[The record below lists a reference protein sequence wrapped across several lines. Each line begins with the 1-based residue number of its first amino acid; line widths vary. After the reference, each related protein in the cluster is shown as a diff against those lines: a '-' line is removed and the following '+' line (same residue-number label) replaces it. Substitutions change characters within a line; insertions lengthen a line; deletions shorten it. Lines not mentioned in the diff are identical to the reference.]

1 MIKLNVSEVYWK
13 DGGALISKEN
23 LKLYCQ
29 KVKDTKDGGFD
40 CLCNCHDDHNPSFHW
55 EIGRVGWVGRC
66 KTCSAKGAD
75 FAKTAGIKVTEL
87 FADTPNTNRASPGE
101 QYIRKKYNRHTL
113 YDYFSFIDELYD
125 HTKIR
130 YYPGWANG
138 DKKFANGYWGDNGRF
153 NDQKGCLKDRKP
165 QTAIFGNVAL
175 IKKCIAEKKVVYYC
189 EGEKDVQAMQK
200 LGYPAFTQG
209 SCTTFY
215 PELAPHLKGIRLI
228 ILADNDTGGQNGAKK
243 LRELLLPYAE
253 SIKVITPC
261 TDFLKADVTDFFK
274 NHDKSDFERL
284 IAENTAVTDTTV
296 GSPTSVTDTT
306 VPKGTLVN
314 VENVRSM
321 LMYKVEYDKDG
332 SEKSRKLIQSVK
344 NFEIALDNDSRLKG
358 KIKFDEFSQQ
368 TYLMGNTPW
377 ETSRNNYRAWSSFDD
392 SALFAILQSDYGLNS
407 RNDYFDALKNVA
419 MRNRFH
425 PVRDLLNSLKWDG
438 REHIRGLLPDYL
450 GAEDTEY
457 TYQVW
462 RLWMLGAVARIF
474 HPGCKFDYTVIFQ
487 GRQGLGKSTFLQLM
501 ALNDG
506 WFNDSLDSLDSD
518 KAAQSLM
525 GSWIIELAEL
535 KSLARTAGGV
545 DSVKRFLTAVQ
556 DKIRLPYERR
566 ADIFLRQSVFAGTT
580 NKSDFLQDETGNRR
594 FLIIQ
599 TGVHEPKKN
608 LFDPE
613 AMRDIKAAWAEAV
626 HIYKIEKPKLLLP
639 ESCRKQAEELQAE
652 SMSDDGK
659 IGIIQEYLS
668 DKHRTCA
675 IEIWQKAL
683 GEQGRPAKW
692 QASEISNIILGLPE
706 WERIPNPTKFGEYGS
721 QRGFQRKTTNTL
733 PEKDCSSKSGDCSN
747 DFMKISES
755 EFSELP
761 FD

>member
-1 MIKLNVSEVYWK
+1 MQFDEMLAHFQV
-13 DGGALISKEN
+13 
-23 LKLYCQ
+23 Q
-29 KVKDTKDGGFD
+29 KRFGDRAQAR
-40 CLCNCHDDHNPSFHW
+40 CPCHDDKQASLT
-55 EIGRVGWVGRC
+55 ITKGRRSALLHCHAGCNFEDIIQKVGLKKQDLYFEERPPGSSWRAYVEGREH
-66 KTCSAKGAD
+66 KRIEAVYNYVSY
-75 FAKTAGIKVTEL
+75 I
-87 FADTPNTNRASPGE
+87 NGE
-101 QYIRKKYNRHTL
+101 YA
-113 YDYFSFIDELYD
+113 F
-125 HTKIR
+125 TKIR
-130 YYPGWANG
+130 MQ
-138 DKKFANGYWGDNGRF
+138 DKRMIYGVLCNGRF
-153 NDQKGCLKDRKP
+153 TYGLGGRHRKDLKSVYGDLK
-165 QTAIFGNVAL
+165 AL
-175 IKKCIAEKKVVYYC
+175 NKAIAENDPVFIP
-189 EGEKDVQAMQK
+189 EGEKDADTLTK
-200 LGYPAFTQG
+200 RGYTALTYGGSGDWQSEFATLFQG
-209 SCTTFY
+209 AEVY
-215 PELAPHLKGIRLI
+215 
-228 ILADNDTGGQNGAKK
+228 ILADNDEPGRKVANTILSDLKGIAKSAK
-243 LRELLLPYAE
+243 IIVPVPD
-253 SIKVITPC
+253 IP
-261 TDFLKADVTDFFK
+261 KADI
-274 NHDKSDFERL
+274 SDYFAAGHSNEEFERL
-284 IAENTAVTDTTV
+284 IAENTAVTDITT
-296 GSPTSVTDTT
+296 GDS
-306 VPKGTLVN
+306 VPKGTPLN
-314 VENVRSM
+314 LDDVRQM

-332 SEKSRKLIQSVK
+332 NEKSRKLIQSVK
-344 NFEIALDNDSRLKG
+344 NFEIALDNDNRLKG

-377 ETSRNNYRAWSSFDD
+377 EASRNNYRAWSSFDD

-438 REHIRGLLPDYL
+438 QGHIRGLLPDYL

-474 HPGCKFDYTVIFQ
+474 QPGCKFDYTVIFQ

-545 DSVKRFLTAVQ
+545 DSVKRFLTATQ
-556 DKIRLPYERR
+556 DKYRVPYERR

-594 FLIIQ
+594 FLIVQ
-599 TGVHEPKKN
+599 TGAHEPKKN

-613 AMRDIKAAWAEAV
+613 AMNDIKSAWAEAV
-626 HIYKIEKPKLLLP
+626 HIYKTEKPKLLLP

-747 DFMKISES
+747 DFMEISES
-755 EFSELP
+755 ELSELP

>member
-1 MIKLNVSEVYWK
+1 MQFDEILTHFQ
-13 DGGALISKEN
+13 I
-23 LKLYCQ
+23 Q
-29 KVKDTKDGGFD
+29 KHYGDKAQAR
-40 CLCNCHDDHNPSFHW
+40 CPCHDDKQASLT
-55 EIGRVGWVGRC
+55 ITKGRRSALLHCHAGCNFEDIIQKVGLKKQDLYFEERPPGSSWRAYVEGREH
-66 KTCSAKGAD
+66 KRIEA
-75 FAKTAGIKVTEL
+75 V
-87 FADTPNTNRASPGE
+87 
-101 QYIRKKYNRHTL
+101 
-113 YDYFSFIDELYD
+113 YDYVSSVNGEYTF
-125 HTKIR
+125 TKIR
-130 YYPGWANG
+130 MQ
-138 DKKFANGYWGDNGRF
+138 DKRMIYGVLCNGRF
-153 NDQKGCLKDRKP
+153 TYGLMGKHRKDLKSVYGNLKDLNK
-165 QTAIFGNVAL
+165 A
-175 IKKCIAEKKVVYYC
+175 IAENRPIFIP
-189 EGEKDVQAMQK
+189 EGEKDVDMLTK
-200 LGYPAFTQG
+200 RGYTALTYGG
-209 SCTTFY
+209 SGDWQSEFATLFKDAEVY
-215 PELAPHLKGIRLI
+215 
-228 ILADNDTGGQNGAKK
+228 ILADNDEPGRKVANAILSDLKEIAKS
-243 LRELLLPYAE
+243 A
-253 SIKVITPC
+253 KVIVPVP
-261 TDFLKADVTDFFK
+261 DIPKADISDYFAAGHS
-274 NHDKSDFERL
+274 NEDFEKL
-284 IAENTAVTDTTV
+284 IQTTITDNESNPAPV
-296 GSPTSVTDTT
+296 MT
-306 VPKGTLVN
+306 VPKGTSLN
-314 VENVRSM
+314 TDDVRQM

-332 SEKSRKLIQSVK
+332 NEKSRKLIQSVK
-344 NFEIALDNDSRLKG
+344 NFEIALDNDSRFKG

-368 TYLMGNTPW
+368 TYLMGDTPW

-438 REHIRGLLPDYL
+438 REHIKGLLPDYL
-450 GAEDTEY
+450 GAEDSEY

-462 RLWMLGAVARIF
+462 RLWMLGAVSRIF
-474 HPGCKFDYTVIFQ
+474 QPGCKFDYTVIFQ

-594 FLIIQ
+594 FLIVQ

-626 HIYKIEKPKLLLP
+626 HIYKTEKPKLLLP

-692 QASEISNIILGLPE
+692 QASEINNIILGLPG
-706 WERIPNPTKFGEYGS
+706 WERVSNPTKFGEYGS

-747 DFMKISES
+747 DFMEISES
-755 EFSELP
+755 ELLELP

>member
-1 MIKLNVSEVYWK
+1 MSEVYWK
-13 DGGALISKEN
+13 DGGALKSREEIFRLILSHFTVVKIVNGVAYCICPGHKDDKPSLHISM
-23 LKLYCQ
+23 
-29 KVKDTKDGGFD
+29 
-40 CLCNCHDDHNPSFHW
+40 
-55 EIGRVGWVGRC
+55 
-66 KTCSAKGAD
+66 
-75 FAKTAGIKVTEL
+75 
-87 FADTPNTNRASPGE
+87 
-101 QYIRKKYNRHTL
+101 
-113 YDYFSFIDELYD
+113 
-125 HTKIR
+125 
-130 YYPGWANG
+130 G
-138 DKKFANGYWGDNGRF
+138 DKKIILDCKANCSYRDILAAVGLKPEQLYYDYYNRPENTKRVSKKQYWLEKYSQARYDFHNISTGVCTHTKYRIVDRDGKKQFPQGHYDENNVWIDGLSGVDTSLSVFCNGRIK
-153 NDQKGCLKDRKP
+153 QL
-165 QTAIFGNVAL
+165 QQAIKQGTL
-175 IKKCIAEKKVVYYC
+175 ICYA
-189 EGEKDVQAMQK
+189 EGEKDCLTLWRYGYISFTCGAVRTFKQAI
-200 LGYPAFTQG
+200 LPY
-209 SCTTFY
+209 
-215 PELAPHLKGIRLI
+215 LKDANVIVFG
-228 ILADNDTGGQNGAKK
+228 DNDNPGRADADRIAGLINTVGRA
-243 LRELLLPYAE
+243 R
-253 SIKVITPC
+253 VIIPPDVPEKGDI
-261 TDFLKADVTDFFK
+261 TDYMS
-274 NHDKSDFERL
+274 NHTKEDLQRF
-284 IAENTAVTDTTV
+284 IAENT
-296 GSPTSVTDTT
+296 SVTDITVGGP
-306 VPKGTLVN
+306 VPKSIPLN
-314 VENVRSM
+314 LDDVRQM
-321 LMYKVEYDKDG
+321 LIYKVEYDKDG
-332 SEKSRKLIQSVK
+332 NEKSRKLIQSVK

-368 TYLMGNTPW
+368 TYLMGSTPW

-425 PVRDLLNSLKWDG
+425 PVRDLLNSLKWDE

-462 RLWMLGAVARIF
+462 RLWMLGAASRIF
-474 HPGCKFDYTVIFQ
+474 QPGCKFDYTVIFQ

-545 DSVKRFLTAVQ
+545 DSVKRFLTATQ
-556 DKIRLPYERR
+556 DKYRVPYERR

-613 AMRDIKAAWAEAV
+613 AMNDIKAAWAEAV
-626 HIYKIEKPKLLLP
+626 HIYKTEKPKLLLP

-692 QASEISNIILGLPE
+692 QASEISNIILGMPE

-733 PEKDCSSKSGDCSN
+733 PEKDCSSKPGDCSN
-747 DFMKISES
+747 DFMEISES
-755 EFSELP
+755 ELSELP

>member
-1 MIKLNVSEVYWK
+1 MQFDEILTHFQ
-13 DGGALISKEN
+13 I
-23 LKLYCQ
+23 Q
-29 KVKDTKDGGFD
+29 KSYEGKAQAR
-40 CLCNCHDDHNPSFHW
+40 CPCHDDKQASLTITKGRRSALIHCHAGCNF
-55 EIGRVGWVGRC
+55 EDIIQRVGLKKQDLYFEERPPGSSWRAYVEGREH
-66 KTCSAKGAD
+66 KRIEAVYNYVSSS
-75 FAKTAGIKVTEL
+75 
-87 FADTPNTNRASPGE
+87 NGE
-101 QYIRKKYNRHTL
+101 YT
-113 YDYFSFIDELYD
+113 F
-125 HTKIR
+125 TKIR
-130 YYPGWANG
+130 MQDKRMIYGVLCNNRFSYGLSGRHRKDLKSVYG
-138 DKKFANGYWGDNGRF
+138 D
-153 NDQKGCLKDRKP
+153 LK
-165 QTAIFGNVAL
+165 AL
-175 IKKCIAEKKVVYYC
+175 NKAIAEGKPIFVP
-189 EGEKDVQAMQK
+189 EGEKDVDTLTK
-200 LGYPAFTQG
+200 RGYTA
-209 SCTTFY
+209 TTYGGVNDWQSEFAT
-215 PELAPHLKGIRLI
+215 LFKGAEVY
-228 ILADNDTGGQNGAKK
+228 ILADNDLPGVKVANTILSDLKGIAKSA
-243 LRELLLPYAE
+243 R
-253 SIKVITPC
+253 VIVPMP
-261 TDFLKADVTDFFK
+261 DVPKADISDYFAVG
-274 NHDKSDFERL
+274 HDNEDFEKL
-284 IAENTAVTDTTV
+284 IQSAITGNESNPVPVMTV
-296 GSPTSVTDTT
+296 H
-306 VPKGTLVN
+306 KGTPLN
-314 VENVRSM
+314 VEDVRQM
-321 LMYKVEYDKDG
+321 LMYKIEYDKDG
-332 SEKSRKLIQSVK
+332 NEKSRKLIQSVK
-344 NFEIALDNDSRLKG
+344 NFEIALDNDGRFKG

-407 RNDYFDALKNVA
+407 RNDYFDALKNIA

-425 PVRDLLNSLKWDG
+425 PVRDLLNSLKWDERG
-438 REHIRGLLPDYL
+438 HIRGLLPDYL

-545 DSVKRFLTAVQ
+545 DSVKRFLTATQ
-556 DKIRLPYERR
+556 DKYRVPYERR

-626 HIYKIEKPKLLLP
+626 HIYKTEKPKLLLP
-639 ESCRKQAEELQAE
+639 EACRKQAEELQAE

-733 PEKDCSSKSGDCSN
+733 PEKDCSNKSRDCSN
-747 DFMKISES
+747 DFMEIPES
-755 EFSELP
+755 ELSELP

>member
-1 MIKLNVSEVYWK
+1 MTPQEEYRDTERYIRSR
-13 DGGALISKEN
+13 SKKVIPYKN
-23 LKLYCQ
+23 GIRYCCLY
-29 KVKDTKDGGFD
+29 
-40 CLCNCHDDHNPSFHW
+40 HDDKAESAFLTLENEKVLHYCHVCGSIYH
-55 EIGRVGWVGRC
+55 RC
-66 KTCSAKGAD
+66 KKDAGLWTDYQSPQQTAKRVSKKQYWLEKYSQARYD
-75 FAKTAGIKVTEL
+75 LHNIST
-87 FADTPNTNRASPGE
+87 GE
-101 QYIRKKYNRHTL
+101 QT
-113 YDYFSFIDELYD
+113 
-125 HTKIR
+125 HTKYKIVDR
-130 YYPGWANG
+130 DGKKQFPQGHYDGNNAWIDGLNG
-138 DKKFANGYWGDNGRF
+138 VDTSLSVFCNGRIK
-153 NDQKGCLKDRKP
+153 QL
-165 QTAIFGNVAL
+165 QQAIKQGTL
-175 IKKCIAEKKVVYYC
+175 ICYA
-189 EGEKDVQAMQK
+189 EGEKDTLTLWK
-200 LGYPAFTQG
+200 YGYIAFTCG
-209 SCTTFY
+209 AVRTFKQAILPY
-215 PELAPHLKGIRLI
+215 LKGANVIVFG
-228 ILADNDTGGQNGAKK
+228 DNDNPGRADADRIAGLINTVGRA
-243 LRELLLPYAE
+243 R
-253 SIKVITPC
+253 VIIPPEVPEKGDI
-261 TDFLKADVTDFFK
+261 TDYMS
-274 NHDKSDFERL
+274 NHSKEDLQKL
-284 IAENTAVTDTTV
+284 IAENTTVTDNRSNPAPV
-296 GSPTSVTDTT
+296 MT
-306 VPKGTLVN
+306 VPKGTPLN
-314 VENVRSM
+314 LDDVRQM

-332 SEKSRKLIQSVK
+332 NEKSRKLIQSVK
-344 NFEIALDNDSRLKG
+344 NFEIALDNDNRLKG

-377 ETSRNNYRAWSSFDD
+377 EASRNNYRAWSSFDD

-545 DSVKRFLTAVQ
+545 DSVKRFLTATQ
-556 DKIRLPYERR
+556 DKYRVPYERR

-747 DFMKISES
+747 DFMKIPES
-755 EFSELP
+755 ELSELP

>member
-1 MIKLNVSEVYWK
+1 MQFDEILTHFQ
-13 DGGALISKEN
+13 I
-23 LKLYCQ
+23 Q
-29 KVKDTKDGGFD
+29 KHYGDKAQAR
-40 CLCNCHDDHNPSFHW
+40 CPCHDDKQASLT
-55 EIGRVGWVGRC
+55 ITKGRRSALLHCHAGCNFEDIIQKVGLKKQDLYFEERPPGSSWRAYVEGREH
-66 KTCSAKGAD
+66 KRIEAVYNYVSA
-75 FAKTAGIKVTEL
+75 I
-87 FADTPNTNRASPGE
+87 NGE
-101 QYIRKKYNRHTL
+101 YT
-113 YDYFSFIDELYD
+113 F
-125 HTKIR
+125 TKIR
-130 YYPGWANG
+130 MQ
-138 DKKFANGYWGDNGRF
+138 DKRMIYGVLCNGRF
-153 NDQKGCLKDRKP
+153 TYGLGGRHRKDLKSVYGDLK
-165 QTAIFGNVAL
+165 AL
-175 IKKCIAEKKVVYYC
+175 NKVIAEGKPIFIP
-189 EGEKDVQAMQK
+189 EGEKDVDTLTK
-200 LGYPAFTQG
+200 RGYTALTYGG
-209 SCTTFY
+209 SGDWQSEFATLF
-215 PELAPHLKGIRLI
+215 KGAAVY
-228 ILADNDTGGQNGAKK
+228 ILADNDEPGRKVANAILSDLKGIAKSAK
-243 LRELLLPYAE
+243 IIVPVPD
-253 SIKVITPC
+253 IP
-261 TDFLKADVTDFFK
+261 KADI
-274 NHDKSDFERL
+274 SDYFAAGHGKEEFEKL
-284 IAENTAVTDTTV
+284 IQSAVTDITV
-296 GSPTSVTDTT
+296 GGP
-306 VPKGTLVN
+306 VPKSIPLN
-314 VENVRSM
+314 LDDVRQM
-321 LMYKVEYDKDG
+321 LIYKVEYDKDG
-332 SEKSRKLIQSVK
+332 NEKSRKLIQSVK

-368 TYLMGNTPW
+368 TYLMGSTPW

-425 PVRDLLNSLKWDG
+425 PVRDLLNSLKWDE

-462 RLWMLGAVARIF
+462 RLWMLGAVSRIF
-474 HPGCKFDYTVIFQ
+474 QPGCKFDYTAIFQ

-545 DSVKRFLTAVQ
+545 DSVKRFLTATQ
-556 DKIRLPYERR
+556 DKYRVPYERR

-613 AMRDIKAAWAEAV
+613 AMNDIKAAWAEAV
-626 HIYKIEKPKLLLP
+626 HIYKTEKPKLLLP

-692 QASEISNIILGLPE
+692 QASEISNIILGMPE

-733 PEKDCSSKSGDCSN
+733 PEKDCSSKPGDCSN
-747 DFMKISES
+747 DFMEISES
-755 EFSELP
+755 ELSELP

>member
-1 MIKLNVSEVYWK
+1 MQFDEILTHFQ
-13 DGGALISKEN
+13 I
-23 LKLYCQ
+23 Q
-29 KVKDTKDGGFD
+29 KRYGDKAQAR
-40 CLCNCHDDHNPSFHW
+40 CPCHDDKQASLT
-55 EIGRVGWVGRC
+55 ITKGRRSALLHCHAGCNFEDIIQKVGLKKQDLYFEERPPGSSWRAYVEGREH
-66 KTCSAKGAD
+66 KRIEAVYNYVSY
-75 FAKTAGIKVTEL
+75 I
-87 FADTPNTNRASPGE
+87 NGE
-101 QYIRKKYNRHTL
+101 CE
-113 YDYFSFIDELYD
+113 F
-125 HTKIR
+125 TKIR
-130 YYPGWANG
+130 MQ
-138 DKKFANGYWGDNGRF
+138 DKRIIYGVLCNGRF
-153 NDQKGCLKDRKP
+153 TYGLGGKHRKDLKSVYGDLK
-165 QTAIFGNVAL
+165 AL
-175 IKKCIAEKKVVYYC
+175 NKAIAEGKPIFVP
-189 EGEKDVQAMQK
+189 EGEKDVDTLTK
-200 LGYPAFTQG
+200 RGYTA
-209 SCTTFY
+209 TTYGAVNDWQSEFAT
-215 PELAPHLKGIRLI
+215 LFKGAEVY
-228 ILADNDTGGQNGAKK
+228 ILADNDEPGRKVANTILSDLKGIAKS
-243 LRELLLPYAE
+243 A
-253 SIKVITPC
+253 KVIVPVP
-261 TDFLKADVTDFFK
+261 DIPKADISDFFAAGHS
-274 NHDKSDFERL
+274 NEDFEKL
-284 IAENTAVTDTTV
+284 LQSAVTGNESNPAPV
-296 GSPTSVTDTT
+296 MT
-306 VPKGTLVN
+306 VPKGTPLN
-314 VENVRSM
+314 LDDVRQM
-321 LMYKVEYDKDG
+321 LMYKVECDKDG
-332 SEKSRKLIQSVK
+332 NEKSRKLIQSVK
-344 NFEIALDNDSRLKG
+344 NFEIALDNDGRFKG

-545 DSVKRFLTAVQ
+545 DSVKRFLTATQ
-556 DKIRLPYERR
+556 DKYRVPYERR

-599 TGVHEPKKN
+599 TGVHKPTKN

-613 AMRDIKAAWAEAV
+613 AMNDIKAAWAEAV
-626 HIYKIEKPKLLLP
+626 HIYKTEKPRLLLP

-747 DFMKISES
+747 DFMEISES
-755 EFSELP
+755 ELSELP

>member
-1 MIKLNVSEVYWK
+1 MQFDEILAHFQV
-13 DGGALISKEN
+13 
-23 LKLYCQ
+23 Q
-29 KVKDTKDGGFD
+29 KRFGDRAQAR
-40 CLCNCHDDHNPSFHW
+40 CPCHDDKQASLT
-55 EIGRVGWVGRC
+55 ITKGRRSALLHCHAGCNFEDIIQKVGLKKQDLYFEERPPGSSWRAYVEGREH
-66 KTCSAKGAD
+66 KRIEAVYNYVSY
-75 FAKTAGIKVTEL
+75 I
-87 FADTPNTNRASPGE
+87 NGE
-101 QYIRKKYNRHTL
+101 YA
-113 YDYFSFIDELYD
+113 F
-125 HTKIR
+125 TKIR
-130 YYPGWANG
+130 MQ
-138 DKKFANGYWGDNGRF
+138 DKRMIYGVLCNGRF
-153 NDQKGCLKDRKP
+153 TYGLGGRHRKDLKSVYGDLK
-165 QTAIFGNVAL
+165 AL
-175 IKKCIAEKKVVYYC
+175 NKAIAENDPVFIP
-189 EGEKDVQAMQK
+189 EGEKDADTLTK
-200 LGYPAFTQG
+200 RGYTALTYGGSGDWQSEFATLFQG
-209 SCTTFY
+209 AEVY
-215 PELAPHLKGIRLI
+215 
-228 ILADNDTGGQNGAKK
+228 ILADNDEPGRKVANTILSDLKGIAKSAK
-243 LRELLLPYAE
+243 IIVPVPD
-253 SIKVITPC
+253 IP
-261 TDFLKADVTDFFK
+261 KADISDYFAAGHS
-274 NHDKSDFERL
+274 NEDFEKL
-284 IAENTAVTDTTV
+284 IQTTITDNESNPAPV
-296 GSPTSVTDTT
+296 MT
-306 VPKGTLVN
+306 VPKGTSLN
-314 VENVRSM
+314 TDDVRQM

-332 SEKSRKLIQSVK
+332 NEKSRKLIQSVK
-344 NFEIALDNDSRLKG
+344 NFEIALDNDSRFKG

-392 SALFAILQSDYGLNS
+392 SALFSILQSDYGLNS

-438 REHIRGLLPDYL
+438 REHIKGLLPDYL
-450 GAEDTEY
+450 GAEDSEY

-462 RLWMLGAVARIF
+462 RLWMLGAVSRIF
-474 HPGCKFDYTVIFQ
+474 QPGCKFDYTVIFQ

-594 FLIIQ
+594 FLIVQ

-626 HIYKIEKPKLLLP
+626 HIYKTEKPKLLLP

-747 DFMKISES
+747 DFMKIPES
-755 EFSELP
+755 ELSELP

>member
-1 MIKLNVSEVYWK
+1 MQFDEILTHFQV
-13 DGGALISKEN
+13 
-23 LKLYCQ
+23 Q
-29 KVKDTKDGGFD
+29 KRYGDKAQAR
-40 CLCNCHDDHNPSFHW
+40 CPCHDDKQASLT
-55 EIGRVGWVGRC
+55 ITKGRRSALLHCHAGCNFEDIIQSVGLKKQDLYFEERPPGSSWRAYVEGREH
-66 KTCSAKGAD
+66 KRIEAVYNYVSSSNG
-75 FAKTAGIKVTEL
+75 
-87 FADTPNTNRASPGE
+87 
-101 QYIRKKYNRHTL
+101 KYT
-113 YDYFSFIDELYD
+113 F
-125 HTKIR
+125 TKIR
-130 YYPGWANG
+130 MQ
-138 DKKFANGYWGDNGRF
+138 DKRMIYGVLCNGRF
-153 NDQKGCLKDRKP
+153 TYGLGGKHRKDLKSVYGDLK
-165 QTAIFGNVAL
+165 AL
-175 IKKCIAEKKVVYYC
+175 NKAIAEGKPIFVP
-189 EGEKDVQAMQK
+189 EGEKDVDTLTK
-200 LGYPAFTQG
+200 RGYTA
-209 SCTTFY
+209 TTYGAVNDWQSEFAT
-215 PELAPHLKGIRLI
+215 LFKGAEVY
-228 ILADNDTGGQNGAKK
+228 ILADNDEPGRRVANTILSDLKGIAKS
-243 LRELLLPYAE
+243 A
-253 SIKVITPC
+253 KVIVPVP
-261 TDFLKADVTDFFK
+261 DIPKADISDFFAAGHS
-274 NHDKSDFERL
+274 NEDFEKL
-284 IAENTAVTDTTV
+284 LQSAVTGNESNPAPVMTA
-296 GSPTSVTDTT
+296 
-306 VPKGTLVN
+306 PKGTPLN
-314 VENVRSM
+314 LDDVRQM
-321 LMYKVEYDKDG
+321 LMYKVECDKDG
-332 SEKSRKLIQSVK
+332 NEKSRKLIQSVK
-344 NFEIALDNDSRLKG
+344 NFEIALDNDGRFKG

-545 DSVKRFLTAVQ
+545 DSVKRFLTATQ
-556 DKIRLPYERR
+556 DKYRVPYERR

-747 DFMKISES
+747 DFMKIPES
-755 EFSELP
+755 ELSELP

>member
-1 MIKLNVSEVYWK
+1 MQFDEILTHFQ
-13 DGGALISKEN
+13 I
-23 LKLYCQ
+23 Q
-29 KVKDTKDGGFD
+29 KHYGDKAQAR
-40 CLCNCHDDHNPSFHW
+40 CPCHDDKQASLT
-55 EIGRVGWVGRC
+55 ITKGRRSTLLHCHAGCNFEDIIQKVGLKKQDLYFEERPPGSSWRAYVEGREH
-66 KTCSAKGAD
+66 KRIEAVYNYVSSSNG
-75 FAKTAGIKVTEL
+75 
-87 FADTPNTNRASPGE
+87 
-101 QYIRKKYNRHTL
+101 KYT
-113 YDYFSFIDELYD
+113 F
-125 HTKIR
+125 TKIR
-130 YYPGWANG
+130 MQ
-138 DKKFANGYWGDNGRF
+138 DKRMIYGVLCNGRF
-153 NDQKGCLKDRKP
+153 TYGLGGKHRKDLKSVYGDLK
-165 QTAIFGNVAL
+165 AL
-175 IKKCIAEKKVVYYC
+175 NKAIAEGKPIFVP
-189 EGEKDVQAMQK
+189 EGEKDVDTLTK
-200 LGYPAFTQG
+200 RGYTA
-209 SCTTFY
+209 TTYGAVNDWQSEFAT
-215 PELAPHLKGIRLI
+215 LFKGAEVY
-228 ILADNDTGGQNGAKK
+228 ILADNDEPGRRVANTILSDLKGIAKS
-243 LRELLLPYAE
+243 A
-253 SIKVITPC
+253 KVIVPVP
-261 TDFLKADVTDFFK
+261 DIPKADISDFFAAGHS
-274 NHDKSDFERL
+274 NEDFEKL
-284 IAENTAVTDTTV
+284 LQSAVTGNESNPAPV
-296 GSPTSVTDTT
+296 MT
-306 VPKGTLVN
+306 VPKGTPLN
-314 VENVRSM
+314 LDDVRQM
-321 LMYKVEYDKDG
+321 LMYKVECDKDG
-332 SEKSRKLIQSVK
+332 NEKSRKLIQSVK
-344 NFEIALDNDSRLKG
+344 NFEIALDNDGRFKG

-545 DSVKRFLTAVQ
+545 DSVKRFLTATQ
-556 DKIRLPYERR
+556 DKYRVPYERR

-747 DFMKISES
+747 DFMKIPES
-755 EFSELP
+755 ELSELP

>member
-1 MIKLNVSEVYWK
+1 MQFDEV
-13 DGGALISKEN
+13 LTHFQI
-23 LKLYCQ
+23 Q
-29 KVKDTKDGGFD
+29 KRYGDKAQAR
-40 CLCNCHDDHNPSFHW
+40 CPCHDDKQASLT
-55 EIGRVGWVGRC
+55 ITKGRRSALIHCHAGCNFEDIIQKVGLKKQDLYFEERPPGSSWRAFVEGR
-66 KTCSAKGAD
+66 
-75 FAKTAGIKVTEL
+75 E
-87 FADTPNTNRASPGE
+87 
-101 QYIRKKYNRHTL
+101 KKKIEAVYN
-113 YDYFSFIDELYD
+113 YVSSSNDEYTF
-125 HTKIR
+125 TKIR
-130 YYPGWANG
+130 MQ
-138 DKKFANGYWGDNGRF
+138 DKRMIYGVLCNGRF
-153 NDQKGCLKDRKP
+153 TYGLGGKHRKDLKSLYGDLK
-165 QTAIFGNVAL
+165 AL
-175 IKKCIAEKKVVYYC
+175 NKAIAEGKPVFMP
-189 EGEKDVQAMQK
+189 EGEKDVDTLTK
-200 LGYPAFTQG
+200 RGYTAITYGGVNDWRSDFATL
-209 SCTTFY
+209 F
-215 PELAPHLKGIRLI
+215 KGAEVY
-228 ILADNDTGGQNGAKK
+228 ILADNDEAGRKVANTILSDLKGIAKSA
-243 LRELLLPYAE
+243 R
-253 SIKVITPC
+253 VIVPVP
-261 TDFLKADVTDFFK
+261 DIPKADISDYFAAGHNNEEFEKLIQSAITD
-274 NHDKSDFERL
+274 NRSNP
-284 IAENTAVTDTTV
+284 APVM
-296 GSPTSVTDTT
+296 T
-306 VPKGTLVN
+306 VPKGTPLN
-314 VENVRSM
+314 TDDARQM
-321 LMYKVEYDKDG
+321 LMYKIEYDKDG
-332 SEKSRKLIQSVK
+332 NEKSRKLIQSVK
-344 NFEIALDNDSRLKG
+344 NFEIALDNDGRFKG

-438 REHIRGLLPDYL
+438 QGHIRGLLPDYL

-608 LFDPE
+608 LFDPK
-613 AMRDIKAAWAEAV
+613 AMNDIKAAWAEAV
-626 HIYKIEKPKLLLP
+626 HIYKTEKPKLLLP

-668 DKHRTCA
+668 DKHRACA

-747 DFMKISES
+747 DFMEIPES
-755 EFSELP
+755 ELSELP

>member
-1 MIKLNVSEVYWK
+1 MTPQEEYRDTERYIRSR
-13 DGGALISKEN
+13 SKKVIPYKN
-23 LKLYCQ
+23 GIRYCCLY
-29 KVKDTKDGGFD
+29 
-40 CLCNCHDDHNPSFHW
+40 HDDKAESAFLTLENEKVLHYCHVCGSIYH
-55 EIGRVGWVGRC
+55 RC
-66 KTCSAKGAD
+66 KKDAGLWTDYQSPQQTAKRVSKKQYWLEKYSQARYD
-75 FAKTAGIKVTEL
+75 LYNIST
-87 FADTPNTNRASPGE
+87 GE
-101 QYIRKKYNRHTL
+101 QT
-113 YDYFSFIDELYD
+113 
-125 HTKIR
+125 HTKYRIVDR
-130 YYPGWANG
+130 DGKKQFPQGYYDENNVWIDGLSG
-138 DKKFANGYWGDNGRF
+138 IDTSLSVFCNGRIK
-153 NDQKGCLKDRKP
+153 QL
-165 QTAIFGNVAL
+165 QQAIKQGTL
-175 IKKCIAEKKVVYYC
+175 ICYA
-189 EGEKDVQAMQK
+189 EGEKDTLTLWK
-200 LGYPAFTQG
+200 YGYIAFTCG
-209 SCTTFY
+209 AVRTFKQAILPY
-215 PELAPHLKGIRLI
+215 LKGANVIVFG
-228 ILADNDTGGQNGAKK
+228 DNDNPGRADADRIAGLINTVGRA
-243 LRELLLPYAE
+243 R
-253 SIKVITPC
+253 VIIPPEVPEKGDI
-261 TDFLKADVTDFFK
+261 TDYMS
-274 NHDKSDFERL
+274 NHSKEDLQKL
-284 IAENTAVTDTTV
+284 IAENTTVTDITV
-296 GSPTSVTDTT
+296 GGPE
-306 VPKGTLVN
+306 PKSIPLN
-314 VENVRSM
+314 LDDVRQM
-321 LMYKVEYDKDG
+321 LMYKVEYGKDG
-332 SEKSRKLIQSVK
+332 NEKSRKLIQSVK

-425 PVRDLLNSLKWDG
+425 PVRDLLNSLKWDE

-474 HPGCKFDYTVIFQ
+474 QPGCKFDYTVIFQ

-545 DSVKRFLTAVQ
+545 DSVKRFLTATQ
-556 DKIRLPYERR
+556 DKYRVPYERR

-613 AMRDIKAAWAEAV
+613 AMNDIKAAWAEAV
-626 HIYKIEKPKLLLP
+626 HIYKTEKPKLLLP

-706 WERIPNPTKFGEYGS
+706 WERIPSPAKFGEYGS

-747 DFMKISES
+747 GFMEISES
-755 EFSELP
+755 ELSELP

>member
-1 MIKLNVSEVYWK
+1 MSEACSK
-13 DGGALISKEN
+13 EGGRLISEGN
-23 LKLYCQ
+23 LKLHCQ
-29 KVKDTKDGGFD
+29 KVKDTKSGGFD

-55 EIGRVGWVGRC
+55 EIKKVGWVGHC
-66 KTCSAKGAD
+66 KTCGAKGAD
-75 FAKTAGIKVTEL
+75 FAKKAGIKVSEL
-87 FADTPNTNRASPGE
+87 FADAIDTNRASPGE
-101 QYIRKKYNRHTL
+101 QYVRKKYNRHTL
-113 YDYFSFIDELYD
+113 YDYFSFVDGSYD

-130 YYPGWANG
+130 YYPEWAKG
-138 DKKFANGYWGDNGRF
+138 DKKFANGYWDDNGRF
-153 NDQKGCLKDRKP
+153 NDYKGCLKDRKP

-175 IKKCIAEKKVVYYC
+175 IKQCITEKKIVYYC
-189 EGEKDVQAMQK
+189 EGEKDVQTMQR

-209 SCTTFY
+209 GCTAFNK
-215 PELAPHLKGIRLI
+215 ELAPLLKGIRLI
-228 ILADNDTGGQNGAKK
+228 ILSDNDPQGQRGANE
-243 LRELLLPYAE
+243 LRNDLLPYAE
-253 SIKVITPC
+253 TIKVITPC
-261 TDFLKADVTDFFK
+261 TDFVKADVTNFFE
-274 NHDKSDFERL
+274 NHDKSDFEKL
-284 IAENTAVTDTTV
+284 IAENTAVADITV
-296 GSPTSVTDTT
+296 GDP
-306 VPKGTLVN
+306 VPKGTPLN
-314 VENVRSM
+314 LDDVRQM

-332 SEKSRKLIQSVK
+332 NEKSRKLIQNVK

-425 PVRDLLNSLKWDG
+425 PVRDLLNSLKWDE

-474 HPGCKFDYTVIFQ
+474 QPGCKFDYTVIFQ

-626 HIYKIEKPKLLLP
+626 HIYKTEKPKLLLP

-659 IGIIQEYLS
+659 SGIIQEYLS

-692 QASEISNIILGLPE
+692 QASEISNIILNLPG
-706 WERIPNPTKFGEYGS
+706 WERVPNPTKFGEYGS
-721 QRGFQRKTTNTL
+721 QRGFQKKTTNTL
-733 PEKDCSSKSGDCSN
+733 QEKDCSSKSGDCSN

-755 EFSELP
+755 ELSELP

>member
-1 MIKLNVSEVYWK
+1 MQFDEV
-13 DGGALISKEN
+13 LTHFQI
-23 LKLYCQ
+23 Q
-29 KVKDTKDGGFD
+29 KRYGDRAQAR
-40 CLCNCHDDHNPSFHW
+40 CPCHDDKQASLT
-55 EIGRVGWVGRC
+55 ITKGRKSALIHCHAGCNFEDIIQKVGLKKQDLYFEERPPGSSWRAYVEGREH
-66 KTCSAKGAD
+66 KRIEAVYNYVSSS
-75 FAKTAGIKVTEL
+75 
-87 FADTPNTNRASPGE
+87 NGE
-101 QYIRKKYNRHTL
+101 YT
-113 YDYFSFIDELYD
+113 F
-125 HTKIR
+125 TKIR
-130 YYPGWANG
+130 MQ
-138 DKKFANGYWGDNGRF
+138 DKRMIYGVLCNGRF
-153 NDQKGCLKDRKP
+153 TYGLGGKHRKDLKSVYGDLK
-165 QTAIFGNVAL
+165 AL
-175 IKKCIAEKKVVYYC
+175 NKEIAEGKPVFIP
-189 EGEKDVQAMQK
+189 EGEKDVDTLAK
-200 LGYPAFTQG
+200 RGYTAITYGGVNDWQSDFATL
-209 SCTTFY
+209 F
-215 PELAPHLKGIRLI
+215 KGAEVY
-228 ILADNDTGGQNGAKK
+228 ILADNDEAGRKVANTILSDLKGIAKSA
-243 LRELLLPYAE
+243 R
-253 SIKVITPC
+253 VIVPVP
-261 TDFLKADVTDFFK
+261 DIPKADISDYFAAGHNNEEFEKLIRSTVTD
-274 NHDKSDFERL
+274 
-284 IAENTAVTDTTV
+284 ITV
-296 GSPTSVTDTT
+296 GSP
-306 VPKGTLVN
+306 VPKSIPLN
-314 VENVRSM
+314 LDDVRQM

-332 SEKSRKLIQSVK
+332 NEKSRKLIQSVK

-368 TYLMGNTPW
+368 TYLMGSTPW

-425 PVRDLLNSLKWDG
+425 PVRDLLNSLKWDE

-462 RLWMLGAVARIF
+462 RLWMLGAVSRIF
-474 HPGCKFDYTVIFQ
+474 QPGCKFDYTVIFQ

-545 DSVKRFLTAVQ
+545 DSVKRFLTATQ
-556 DKIRLPYERR
+556 DKYRVPYERR

-613 AMRDIKAAWAEAV
+613 AMNDIKAAWAEAV
-626 HIYKIEKPKLLLP
+626 HIYKTEKPRLLLP
-639 ESCRKQAEELQAE
+639 KSCRKQAEELQAE

-659 IGIIQEYLS
+659 IGIIQEYLL

-747 DFMKISES
+747 DFMEISES
-755 EFSELP
+755 ELAELP

>member
-1 MIKLNVSEVYWK
+1 MQFDEILTHFQ
-13 DGGALISKEN
+13 I
-23 LKLYCQ
+23 Q
-29 KVKDTKDGGFD
+29 KRYGDKAQAR
-40 CLCNCHDDHNPSFHW
+40 CPCHDDRQASLT
-55 EIGRVGWVGRC
+55 ITKGRRSALIHCHAGCNFEDIIQKVGLKKQDLYFEERPPGSSWRAYVEGREH
-66 KTCSAKGAD
+66 KRIEAVYNYVSA
-75 FAKTAGIKVTEL
+75 I
-87 FADTPNTNRASPGE
+87 NGE
-101 QYIRKKYNRHTL
+101 YT
-113 YDYFSFIDELYD
+113 F
-125 HTKIR
+125 TKIR
-130 YYPGWANG
+130 MQ
-138 DKKFANGYWGDNGRF
+138 DKRMIYGVLCNGRF
-153 NDQKGCLKDRKP
+153 TYGLMGKHRKDLKSVYGNLKGLNK
-165 QTAIFGNVAL
+165 A
-175 IKKCIAEKKVVYYC
+175 IAENRPVFIP
-189 EGEKDVQAMQK
+189 EGEKDVDTLTKRDYTA
-200 LGYPAFTQG
+200 LTYGG
-209 SCTTFY
+209 SGDWQSEFATLF
-215 PELAPHLKGIRLI
+215 KGAEVY
-228 ILADNDTGGQNGAKK
+228 ILADNDEPGRKVANAILTDLKGIAKS
-243 LRELLLPYAE
+243 A
-253 SIKVITPC
+253 KVIVPVP
-261 TDFLKADVTDFFK
+261 DIPKADISDYFAAGHS
-274 NHDKSDFERL
+274 NEDFEKL
-284 IAENTAVTDTTV
+284 IHSAVTDKTV
-296 GSPTSVTDTT
+296 GGP
-306 VPKGTLVN
+306 VPKSIPLN
-314 VENVRSM
+314 LDDVRQM

-332 SEKSRKLIQSVK
+332 NEKSRKLIQSVK

-368 TYLMGNTPW
+368 TYLMGSTPW

-392 SALFAILQSDYGLNS
+392 SALFAILQSDYGLSS

-425 PVRDLLNSLKWDG
+425 PVRDLLNSLKWDE

-474 HPGCKFDYTVIFQ
+474 QPGCKFDYTVIFQ

-545 DSVKRFLTAVQ
+545 DSVKRFLTATQ
-556 DKIRLPYERR
+556 DKYRVPYERR

-613 AMRDIKAAWAEAV
+613 AMNDIKAAWAEAV
-626 HIYKIEKPKLLLP
+626 HIYKTEKPKLLLP

-706 WERIPNPTKFGEYGS
+706 WERIPSPAKFGEYGS

-747 DFMKISES
+747 GFMEISES
-755 EFSELP
+755 ELAELP

>member
-1 MIKLNVSEVYWK
+1 MTPQEEYRGTERYIRSR
-13 DGGALISKEN
+13 SKKVIPYKN
-23 LKLYCQ
+23 GIRYCCLY
-29 KVKDTKDGGFD
+29 
-40 CLCNCHDDHNPSFHW
+40 HDDKAESAFLTLENEKVLHYCHVCGSIYH
-55 EIGRVGWVGRC
+55 RC
-66 KTCSAKGAD
+66 KKDAGLWTDCQSSQQTAKRVSKKQYWLEKYSQARYD
-75 FAKTAGIKVTEL
+75 FHNISTGVCT
-87 FADTPNTNRASPGE
+87 
-101 QYIRKKYNRHTL
+101 
-113 YDYFSFIDELYD
+113 
-125 HTKIR
+125 HTKYRIVDR
-130 YYPGWANG
+130 DGKKQFPQGHYDENNVWIDGLNG
-138 DKKFANGYWGDNGRF
+138 IDTSLSVFCNGHIKQLQQSIKQG
-153 NDQKGCLKDRKP
+153 
-165 QTAIFGNVAL
+165 TL
-175 IKKCIAEKKVVYYC
+175 ICYA
-189 EGEKDVQAMQK
+189 EGEKDTLTLWK
-200 LGYPAFTQG
+200 YGYIAFTCG
-209 SCTTFY
+209 AVRTFKQTILPY
-215 PELAPHLKGIRLI
+215 LKGANVIVFG
-228 ILADNDTGGQNGAKK
+228 DNDNPGRADADRIAGLINTVGRARVIIPPDVPEKGDITDYMSNHAKED
-243 LRELLLPYAE
+243 LQ
-253 SIKVITPC
+253 
-261 TDFLKADVTDFFK
+261 
-274 NHDKSDFERL
+274 RL
-284 IAENTAVTDTTV
+284 IAENTAVTDITV
-296 GSPTSVTDTT
+296 GDP
-306 VPKGTLVN
+306 VPKGTPVN
-314 VENVRSM
+314 LDDVRQM

-332 SEKSRKLIQSVK
+332 NEKSRKLIQSVK
-344 NFEIALDNDSRLKG
+344 NFEIALDNDGRLKG

-438 REHIRGLLPDYL
+438 QGHIRGLLPDYL

-474 HPGCKFDYTVIFQ
+474 QPGCKFDYTVIFQ

-545 DSVKRFLTAVQ
+545 DSVKRFLTATQ
-556 DKIRLPYERR
+556 DKYRVPYERR

-594 FLIIQ
+594 FLIVQ
-599 TGVHEPKKN
+599 TGAHEPKKN

-613 AMRDIKAAWAEAV
+613 AMNDIKAAWAEAV
-626 HIYKIEKPKLLLP
+626 HIYKTEKPKLLLP

-692 QASEISNIILGLPE
+692 QASEISNIILSLPE

-721 QRGFQRKTTNTL
+721 QRGFQKKTTNTL

-747 DFMKISES
+747 DFMEISES
-755 EFSELP
+755 ELLELP

>member
-1 MIKLNVSEVYWK
+1 MQFDEMLTHFQI
-13 DGGALISKEN
+13 
-23 LKLYCQ
+23 Q
-29 KVKDTKDGGFD
+29 KRYGDKAQAR
-40 CLCNCHDDHNPSFHW
+40 CPCHDDKQASLT
-55 EIGRVGWVGRC
+55 ITKGRRSALLHCHAGCNFEDIIQSVGLKKQDLYFEERPPGSSWRAYVQGREH
-66 KTCSAKGAD
+66 KRIEAVYNYVSSA
-75 FAKTAGIKVTEL
+75 
-87 FADTPNTNRASPGE
+87 NGE
-101 QYIRKKYNRHTL
+101 YA
-113 YDYFSFIDELYD
+113 F
-125 HTKIR
+125 TKIR
-130 YYPGWANG
+130 MQ
-138 DKKFANGYWGDNGRF
+138 DKRMIYGVLCNNRFSYGLNGRHRK
-153 NDQKGCLKDRKP
+153 DLKSVYGDLK
-165 QTAIFGNVAL
+165 AL
-175 IKKCIAEKKVVYYC
+175 NKAIAENNPVFIP
-189 EGEKDVQAMQK
+189 EGEKDVDTLTK
-200 LGYPAFTQG
+200 RGYTAITYGGVNDWQSEFATL
-209 SCTTFY
+209 F
-215 PELAPHLKGIRLI
+215 KGAEIY
-228 ILADNDTGGQNGAKK
+228 ILADNDEPGRKVANTILSDLKGIAK
-243 LRELLLPYAE
+243 
-253 SIKVITPC
+253 SVKVIVPVP
-261 TDFLKADVTDFFK
+261 DIPKADI
-274 NHDKSDFERL
+274 SDYFGAGHSNEEFERL
-284 IAENTAVTDTTV
+284 IAENTAVTDITT
-296 GSPTSVTDTT
+296 GDS
-306 VPKGTLVN
+306 VPKGTPLN
-314 VENVRSM
+314 LDDVRQM

-332 SEKSRKLIQSVK
+332 NEKSRKLIQSVK
-344 NFEIALDNDSRLKG
+344 NFEIALDNDNRLKG

-377 ETSRNNYRAWSSFDD
+377 EASRNNYRAWSSFDD

-438 REHIRGLLPDYL
+438 QGHIRGLLPDYL

-474 HPGCKFDYTVIFQ
+474 QPGCKFDYTVIFQ

-545 DSVKRFLTAVQ
+545 DSVKRFLTATQ
-556 DKIRLPYERR
+556 DKYRVPYERR

-594 FLIIQ
+594 FLIVQ
-599 TGVHEPKKN
+599 TGAHEPKKN

-613 AMRDIKAAWAEAV
+613 AMNDIKSAWAEAV
-626 HIYKIEKPKLLLP
+626 HIYKTEKPKLLLP

-747 DFMKISES
+747 DFMEISES
-755 EFSELP
+755 ELSELP

>member
-1 MIKLNVSEVYWK
+1 MQFDEILTHFQ
-13 DGGALISKEN
+13 I
-23 LKLYCQ
+23 Q
-29 KVKDTKDGGFD
+29 KHYGDKAQAR
-40 CLCNCHDDHNPSFHW
+40 CPCHDDKQASLT
-55 EIGRVGWVGRC
+55 ITKGRRSALLHCHAGCNFEDIIQKVGLKKQDLYFEERPPGSSWRAYVEGREH
-66 KTCSAKGAD
+66 KRIEA
-75 FAKTAGIKVTEL
+75 V
-87 FADTPNTNRASPGE
+87 
-101 QYIRKKYNRHTL
+101 
-113 YDYFSFIDELYD
+113 YDYVSSVNGEYTF
-125 HTKIR
+125 TKIR
-130 YYPGWANG
+130 MQ
-138 DKKFANGYWGDNGRF
+138 DKRMIYGVLCNGRF
-153 NDQKGCLKDRKP
+153 TYGLMGKHRKDLKSVYGNLKDLNK
-165 QTAIFGNVAL
+165 A
-175 IKKCIAEKKVVYYC
+175 IAENRPIFIP
-189 EGEKDVQAMQK
+189 EGEKDVDTLTK
-200 LGYPAFTQG
+200 RGYTALTYGG
-209 SCTTFY
+209 SGDWQSEFAI
-215 PELAPHLKGIRLI
+215 LFKGAAVC
-228 ILADNDTGGQNGAKK
+228 ILADNDEPGRKVANAILSDLKGIAKS
-243 LRELLLPYAE
+243 A
-253 SIKVITPC
+253 KVIVPMP
-261 TDFLKADVTDFFK
+261 DIPKADISDYFAAGHG
-274 NHDKSDFERL
+274 NEDFEKL
-284 IAENTAVTDTTV
+284 IHSAVTDNESNPAPV
-296 GSPTSVTDTT
+296 MT
-306 VPKGTLVN
+306 VPKGTPLN
-314 VENVRSM
+314 LDDVRQM
-321 LMYKVEYDKDG
+321 LMYKVECDKDG
-332 SEKSRKLIQSVK
+332 NEKSRKLIQSVK
-344 NFEIALDNDSRLKG
+344 NFEIALDNDGRFKG

-545 DSVKRFLTAVQ
+545 DSVKRFLTATQ
-556 DKIRLPYERR
+556 DKYRVPYERR

-613 AMRDIKAAWAEAV
+613 AMNDIKAAWAEAV
-626 HIYKIEKPKLLLP
+626 HIYKTEKPRLLLP

-659 IGIIQEYLS
+659 IGIIQEYLL

-747 DFMKISES
+747 DFMEISES
-755 EFSELP
+755 ELAELP

>member
-1 MIKLNVSEVYWK
+1 MISLQE
-13 DGGALISKEN
+13 AATHFEA
-23 LKLYCQ
+23 
-29 KVKDTKDGGFD
+29 VKWTTDGGFD
-40 CLCNCHDDHNPSFHW
+40 CRCSVHKPDNHPSAHIK
-55 EIGRVGWVGRC
+55 IGNKGLIGRC
-66 KTCSAKGAD
+66 KSCGATGKEL
-75 FAKTAGIKVTEL
+75 FPAAGIKMSEV
-87 FADTPNTNRASPGE
+87 FFDNADRTSPGE

-113 YDYFSFIDELYD
+113 YDYYSFIDNSYD

-130 YYPGWANG
+130 YYPEWANG
-138 DKKFANGYWGDNGRF
+138 DKKFANGYWENNGRF
-153 NDQKGCLKDRKP
+153 NDRKGCLNDRKP
-165 QTAIFGNVAL
+165 QTAIFGNVTF
-175 IKKCIAEKKVVYYC
+175 IKQCIAEKEMVYYC
-189 EGEKDVQAMQK
+189 EGEKDTQTMQK

-215 PELAPHLKGIRLI
+215 TELAPYLKGIRLI
-228 ILADNDTGGQNGAKK
+228 ILADNDSGGQNGAKK
-243 LRELLLPYAE
+243 LRGLLLPYAE
-253 SIKVITPC
+253 SVRIVTPC
-261 TDFLKADVTDFFK
+261 TDFDKADITDFFK
-274 NHDKSDFERL
+274 DHDKRDFEKL
-284 IAENTAVTDTTV
+284 IKSAVTDNESNPAPV
-296 GSPTSVTDTT
+296 MT
-306 VPKGTLVN
+306 VPKGTPLN
-314 VENVRSM
+314 LDDVRQM

-332 SEKSRKLIQSVK
+332 TEKSRKLIQSVK

-425 PVRDLLNSLKWDG
+425 PVRDLLNSLKWDE

-462 RLWMLGAVARIF
+462 RLWMLGAVSRIF
-474 HPGCKFDYTVIFQ
+474 QPGCKFDYTVIFQ

-545 DSVKRFLTAVQ
+545 DSVKRFLTATQ
-556 DKIRLPYERR
+556 DKYRVPYERR

-613 AMRDIKAAWAEAV
+613 AMNDIKAAWAEAV
-626 HIYKIEKPKLLLP
+626 HIYKTEKPRLLLP

-659 IGIIQEYLS
+659 IGIIQEYLL

-692 QASEISNIILGLPE
+692 QASEISNIILGLPG
-706 WERIPNPTKFGEYGS
+706 WKRISNPTKFGEYGS

-747 DFMKISES
+747 DFMEISES
-755 EFSELP
+755 ELSELP